1 VFGVAWVAASAYL
14 LRLDKSG
21 SLIIA
26 RVPVLIE
33 YIPRAARRVSCRLG
47 DNSGPFYSIVNI
59 DKVDEDKG
67 LIKFVDGDVGY
78 AYRVTG
84 SASILLFPDDRDAIL
99 DRVDSFFRNMKPDY
113 EMIFITCKEAQNVKR
128 QLRNMDARLS
138 RLRYDDTELRALIEM
153 EKFFLSEHVG
163 GAYRSVHQY
172 LVLKAHSEES
182 LVMAQN
188 ALDSEV
194 QYSTL
199 MIKRCVALYDDEL
212 HGLFQTI
219 YRGRESV

>member
-1 VFGVAWVAASAYL
+1 
-14 LRLDKSG
+14 
-21 SLIIA
+21 
-26 RVPVLIE
+26 
-33 YIPRAARRVSCRLG
+33 
-47 DNSGPFYSIVNI
+47 
-59 DKVDEDKG
+59 
-67 LIKFVDGDVGY
+67 
-78 AYRVTG
+78 
-84 SASILLFPDDRDAIL
+84 
-99 DRVDSFFRNMKPDY
+99 
-113 EMIFITCKEAQNVKR
+113 
-128 QLRNMDARLS
+128 
-138 RLRYDDTELRALIEM
+138 
-153 EKFFLSEHVG
+153 
-163 GAYRSVHQY
+163 VHQY